1 MDIDEI
7 QVRNINSF
15 RVRDC
20 EDRIDRQTK
29 KRDYK
34 GFREIK
40 ITLKGDYEW
49 LFNAI

>member
-15 RVRDC
+15 QVRDC
-20 EDRIDRQTK
+20 KAWIERQTK

-40 ITLKGDYEW
+40 ITLKGYYEW